1 MPHTYTNL
9 LYHLVF
15 STKYRAPII
24 TDILRDPL
32 YRFIGGLI
40 REEDGSLIEI
50 GGIEDHVH
58 LLVRLK
64 PTMAVAE
71 ALRLVKSNSS
81 KWVNEAGMTRER
93 FQWQTGYGAFSVS
106 KSQVEP
112 VRRYIRDQPQHHQKK
127 TFKEE
132 FVELLKANEMD
143 YDDRYLWD

>member
-58 LLVRLK
+58 IVARLK
-64 PTMAVAE
+64 PTLAIAE
-71 ALRLVKSNSS
+71 ALRFIKASSS
-81 KWVNEAGMTRER
+81 KWVNASDLVRER
-93 FQWQTGYGAFSVS
+93 FNWQVGYGAFTVS
-106 KSQVEP
+106 KSQLETVCRY
-112 VRRYIRDQPQHHQKK
+112 VRNQRHHHRKK
-127 TFKEE
+127 TFQEE
-132 FVELLKANEMD
+132 FIELLQANEMD
-143 YDDRYLWD
+143 YDERYLWD

>member
-58 LLVRLK
+58 IVARLK
-64 PTMAVAE
+64 PTLAIAE
-71 ALRLVKSNSS
+71 ALRFIKASSS
-81 KWVNEAGMTRER
+81 KWVNVSDLVRER
-93 FQWQTGYGAFSVS
+93 FNWQVGYGAFTVS
-106 KSQVEP
+106 KSQLETVCRY
-112 VRRYIRDQPQHHQKK
+112 VRNQRHHHRKK
-127 TFKEE
+127 TFQEE
-132 FVELLKANEMD
+132 FIELLQANEMD
-143 YDDRYLWD
+143 YDERYLWD